1 MMLRRNLSY
10 IKDLLQIAG
19 PIILGN
25 LGFIMIGVGDVI
37 VAGRHSTDT
46 LAAISLATAIINCI
60 TTFGIGI
67 LVSISPIL
75 SNYRGA
81 NKIPEKYFYPS
92 LKFAAVLSVIVSIFI
107 LAFIPLIDKMGFEA
121 HLNPMIKGYFFV
133 TAFSVFGAYLHCMAK
148 EFLQAF
154 EIVIFPNILTVIC
167 IFVNVILNILFVFG
181 YGFIPQ
187 MGAIGLAIASLLTR
201 YFMGIVLFL
210 YCYKK
215 VRIQHHKDKNYYKD
229 LLKVGL
235 PSSLAILIEFVAFNS
250 ITVIMGRISGI
261 YAAAQNVVCTITT
274 ISFMV
279 PLAISNAAAVKV
291 GFTNGAQDYVGLKK
305 YAYCSMGIS
314 VLFMACSAVVFGV
327 APGIIMSL
335 FTTDNE
341 LIRISV
347 PIVYTLCFFQIFD
360 GLQVSLAGIFRGL
373 KQTQIVM
380 LANFVGY
387 WLIALPVGYLFA
399 IYYKMNLI
407 GFWYGLIL
415 SAIILCMIM
424 LIDLRKKFKTIN
436 NC

>member
-1 MMLRRNLSY
+1 M
-10 IKDLLQIAG
+10 
-19 PIILGN
+19 GN

-60 TTFGIGI
+60 MTFGIGI

-81 NKIPEKYFYPS
+81 EKSPEKYFYPS
-92 LKFAAVLSVIVSIFI
+92 LKFATILSIIVSILI
-107 LAFIPLIDKMGFEA
+107 LAFIPAIDYLGFEEK
-121 HLNPMIKGYFFV
+121 LNPMIKGYFFV

-154 EIVIFPNILTVIC
+154 EIVVFPNILTVIC
-167 IFVNVILNILFVFG
+167 IFINVILNILFVFG
-181 YGFIPQ
+181 YGIIPQ

-215 VRIQHHKDKNYYKD
+215 IKIQNHKDKNYYKD

-250 ITVIMGRISGI
+250 ITVIMGRISGV
-261 YAAAQNVVCTITT
+261 YAAAQNIVCTITT

-291 GFTNGAQDYVGLKK
+291 GYTNGAKKFQSLKK
-305 YAYCSMGIS
+305 YAFSSMGIS
-314 VLFMACSAVVFGV
+314 VAFMACSAIVFGV

-335 FTTDNE
+335 FTTDIN
-341 LIRISV
+341 LINISV

-373 KQTQIVM
+373 KQTKVVM
-380 LANFVGY
+380 LANFIGY
-387 WLIALPVGYLFA
+387 WLIAIPVGYLLA
-399 IYYKMNLI
+399 IHYKMNLI

-415 SAIILCMIM
+415 SAIILCSIM
-424 LIDLRKKFKTIN
+424 LIDLNKKFKAIN